1 MTAIT
6 TLTITINTTI
16 IMMIINDNDYD
27 DDNDDDNDNDFYL
40 SIKLLLNWVILF
52 SSLALVCT
60 LRFWIM

>member
-6 TLTITINTTI
+6 TITITINTTI
-16 IMMIINDNDYD
+16 IMMIINDND

-40 SIKLLLNWVILF
+40 SIKLLLSWVILF